1 MKMKC
6 FLSQWILKH
15 VLHVCSVLAGCLLHN
30 CYTFGMDST
39 LVGVSKKANQIG
51 FTCLLQSTNSC
62 TLEAQVCFEVL
73 SDFSHQTL
81 ERKFVNQKFSG
92 LLITSNFIKCHSTR
106 PVTMRFLHPS
116 SSGRTLV
123 SGFGSQLL
131 PWCFTTGAFVGYLL
145 CTNHGIATSLLIL
158 HLRLELGELEEA
170 LALESDSGCEHLTS

>member
-1 MKMKC
+1 MFSMYA
-6 FLSQWILKH
+6 
-15 VLHVCSVLAGCLLHN
+15 VCQLDVFWQN
-30 CYTFGMDST
+30 CYTIGVDST
-39 LVGVSKKANQIG
+39 QVGVFKKANQTG
-51 FTCLLQSTNSC
+51 FTCLLQSAHSC
-62 TLEAQVCFEVL
+62 TLFEVL
-73 SDFSHQTL
+73 GNFSHQTV
-81 ERKFVNQKFSG
+81 EGKFANQEFSG
-92 LLITSNFIKCHSTR
+92 RLITSNFTKCHSTR